1 MIIGDIRLDNNRAE
15 IRFDYAIIVKN
26 MDAADEDTRWYGKG
40 LIAVEDIWR
49 QSGDLPD
56 FPATLTGADIRDNQ
70 MVHRNEISIP
80 FSFHGSVSLDLRFKD
95 AGKKLTFTGERMSL
109 ALTDHEKYIEHI
121 KAG

>member
-1 MIIGDIRLDNNRAE
+1 MVIGEIQLDRDRAE

-26 MDAADEDTRWYGKG
+26 MDAADEDTRWHGKG
-40 LIAVEDIWR
+40 LITVDDIWQ

-70 MVHRNEISIP
+70 IVHRDEISIP
-80 FSFHGSVSLDLRFKD
+80 FSFHGSVSLSLEFKD
-95 AGKKLTFTGERMSL
+95 TDNKLIFAGERMSL
-109 ALTDHEKYIEHI
+109 ALSGHEKYIEHI